1 MSKLYQAKIDL
12 AKIDKT
18 KVFVG
23 KKGKYIDVAIWVND
37 AEDNYGNIM
46 SIQQSTKKEETSIY
60 LGNGK
65 EHQKQ
70 EINSSEEVKKDTEQT
85 DDLPF

>member
-46 SIQQSTKKEETSIY
+46 SIQQSTNKEETSIY

-65 EHQKQ
+65 EYQKQ
-70 EINSSEEVKKDTEQT
+70 EVTPPAETKKETEQT

>member
-1 MSKLYQAKIDL
+1 MSKLYQGKIDL
-12 AKIDKT
+12 AKIDKE
-18 KVFVG
+18 KIFVG

-65 EHQKQ
+65 EYQKQ
-70 EINSSEEVKKDTEQT
+70 EVNPPAEIKKETEQT

>member
-1 MSKLYQAKIDL
+1 MSKLYHAKIDL
-12 AKIDKT
+12 AKIDKE
-18 KVFVG
+18 KIFVG
-23 KKGKYIDVAIWVND
+23 KKGKYIDLAIWIND
-37 AEDNYGNIM
+37 EEDNYGNIM

-60 LGNGK
+60 IGNGK

-70 EINSSEEVKKDTEQT
+70 EANSSEDKKDIEQT